1 VREAIT
7 EFELAGVTLEGIIK
21 DGAGGAEGGRAE
33 HPVIAAVQQL
43 EAALACEDD
52 TAEAQ
57 LLEKL
62 AALDVQLGEG
72 AWRDERGRE
81 REWTVALACE
91 DDTAEAQLL
100 EKLAAPDVQLG
111 EGAHTPNRGRLSRAT
126 HCSRLTAPQSEACA
140 CGAVCARP

>member
-1 VREAIT
+1 MREAIT

-57 LLEKL
+57 
-62 AALDVQLGEG
+62 
-72 AWRDERGRE
+72 RP
-81 REWTVALACE
+81 
-91 DDTAEAQLL
+91 